1 MVLNFS
7 FVQSFLVFRFKTTIY
22 MEMSIALNYD
32 VSRYGLSYELY
43 LCNQPS
49 PLKDCQGVYRQDL
62 KSVLTPNKN
71 SPPNSEA
78 SNAYPLNFW
87 TQFIIISFFCQSLL
101 PPSSYLQK
109 NRPIRSC
116 PIRMCMF
123 QSELSAI
130 NAMKTN
136 IFFFFCN

>member
-1 MVLNFS
+1 MVLNF
-7 FVQSFLVFRFKTTIY
+7 FCVQSFLVFRFKTTIY

-87 TQFIIISFFCQSLL
+87 TQFIIISFFLSK
-101 PPSSYLQK
+101 PPAS
-109 NRPIRSC
+109 
-116 PIRMCMF
+116 
-123 QSELSAI
+123 
-130 NAMKTN
+130 
-136 IFFFFCN
+136 IFPLTEK

>member
-1 MVLNFS
+1 MVLNFFLCNRS
-7 FVQSFLVFRFKTTIY
+7 WFLDLTLQSK
-22 MEMSIALNYD
+22 EMSIALNYD

-78 SNAYPLNFW
+78 SNAYPLNF
-87 TQFIIISFFCQSLL
+87 
-101 PPSSYLQK
+101 
-109 NRPIRSC
+109 
-116 PIRMCMF
+116 
-123 QSELSAI
+123 
-130 NAMKTN
+130 
-136 IFFFFCN
+136 

>member
-1 MVLNFS
+1 MVLNFF

-32 VSRYGLSYELY
+32 VSRYGLSYEFY

-78 SNAYPLNFW
+78 SNAYPLNF
-87 TQFIIISFFCQSLL
+87 
-101 PPSSYLQK
+101 
-109 NRPIRSC
+109 
-116 PIRMCMF
+116 
-123 QSELSAI
+123 
-130 NAMKTN
+130 
-136 IFFFFCN
+136 